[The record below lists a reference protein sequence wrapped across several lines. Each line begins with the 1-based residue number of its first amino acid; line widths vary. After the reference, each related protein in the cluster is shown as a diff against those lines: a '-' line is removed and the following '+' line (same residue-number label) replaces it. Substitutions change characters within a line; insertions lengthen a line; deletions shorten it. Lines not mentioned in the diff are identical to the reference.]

1 MVDDATMETLV
12 VTLGTD
18 GTYTIDSRTTAA
30 YVSPLV
36 SGRYFSGTTQYSY
49 YCQIYFSDDEH
60 AIIWV
65 TYDETKTTA
74 PSSSSFG
81 YDKNATYTF
90 DADTNTVTVSS
101 SLGEIVAVLS
111 GDAGSYQLK
120 VSSDS
125 SFKSSGGN
133 LQGKTLTEY
142 TVA

>member
-1 MVDDATMETLV
+1 MVDDSTMETLV

-36 SGRYFSGTTQYSY
+36 SGRYFSGKTQYSY

-81 YDKNATYTF
+81 YDANATYTF
-90 DADTNTVTVSS
+90 DADTKTVTVSS
-101 SLGEIVAVLS
+101 KYGEIVAVLS

-125 SFKSSGGN
+125 SFKSDGGN